1 MARIIFFSLCAC
13 AVLLVA
19 LGVTTGVGVADLN
32 LADLNLSDF
41 VEWDLANWSPAL
53 DFWLQSTS
61 LDLSSTLALEL
72 GAGLGGLSLWLALH
86 GARVVCSE
94 LNGATAEARALHMKH
109 NVQHLITYQAI
120 DATSIPYAEQF
131 DIVLFKSVL
140 GDIGRGGRR
149 ELQDK
154 ALREIYKSLKPGGE
168 LWFAEN
174 LTGSALHRLARKFIR
189 RGSLWRYVSIE
200 EIGQLLSPFRR
211 HALRTT
217 GFLAVFGRSG
227 LPRNALGAL
236 DRVFFN
242 HVVPERWRY
251 VAMGMAKK

>member
-1 MARIIFFSLCAC
+1 MGRIIFFSLCAF

-19 LGVTTGVGVADLN
+19 LGVSDASVVDSS
-32 LADLNLSDF
+32 LAEF

-61 LDLSSTLALEL
+61 LDLSNSLALEL
-72 GAGLGGLSLWLALH
+72 GAGLGGLSLWLALK
-86 GARVVCSE
+86 GARVVCTD
-94 LNGATAEARALHMKH
+94 LRCVTAEARALHAKY

-140 GDIGRGGRR
+140 GDIGRGRRR

-154 ALREIYKSLKPGGE
+154 AVREIYNALKPGGE

-174 LTGSALHRLARKFIR
+174 LTGSALHRFSRRFIK
-189 RGSLWRYVSIE
+189 RGSLWRYVSLGE
-200 EIGQLLSPFRR
+200 VKEFLSPFRCFNY
-211 HALRTT
+211 RTT

-227 LPRNALGAL
+227 LPRNLLGAL
-236 DRVFFN
+236 DRVLFN
-242 HVVPERWRY
+242 HIVPERWRY
-251 VAMGMAKK
+251 VVIGTARK